1 MEGHITHSQISEM
14 FTLAILSVEEN
25 KAQILWSCIAST
37 LVFLF
42 HSRLS
47 SQHRV
52 TAAWVTFPCLS
63 AARWAWHP
71 ARPDPSFLPKSCSS
85 FQKWLKCHFTHNTVL
100 DLFPLYFHSMLQ
112 VLLFTIY
119 LNLLGMSF
127 GFVLKCQSPIGL
139 KSLLEFFKK
148 SFK

>member
-1 MEGHITHSQISEM
+1 MEGHITHSQMSEM
-14 FTLAILSVEEN
+14 FRLAILSVEEN

-37 LVFLF
+37 LVFLS

-52 TAAWVTFPCLS
+52 TVAWVTLPCLS

-71 ARPDPSFLPKSCSS
+71 APPDPTFLPKSCSS
-85 FQKWLKCHFTHNTVL
+85 FQKWLKRHFIHNTVL
-100 DLFPLYFHSMLQ
+100 DLFPLYFHSMSQ

-127 GFVLKCQSPIGL
+127 WLCLKICL
-139 KSLLEFFKK
+139 NLLSVWNLFWNF
-148 SFK
+148 